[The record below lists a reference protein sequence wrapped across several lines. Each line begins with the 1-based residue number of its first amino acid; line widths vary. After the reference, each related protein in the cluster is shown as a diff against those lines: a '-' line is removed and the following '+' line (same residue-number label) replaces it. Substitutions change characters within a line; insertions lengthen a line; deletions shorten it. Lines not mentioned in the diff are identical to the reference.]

1 MGEDQAKGSGF
12 KLFPLTKALLLG
24 LLTGI
29 LGLATGPS
37 NFILGIEENMGL
49 GLLFKLRGPIQTPPD
64 AVVVSIDRESSENL
78 NLPDNPDKWPRSI
91 HARLTE
97 NMMREGASVVA
108 YDVHFI
114 EERSPVDDNLFA
126 KAMKK
131 AGNVVLCE
139 PIKEKEIP
147 LSDSGGAYALGHN
160 IVQLVPPI
168 DLFSNA
174 CVSTA
179 PFTLP
184 RIPFKVNKY
193 WIFETGAGDSPTIPI
208 VALQLFSMEVYED
221 FVRLLEKVS
230 PKNAGKLPRD
240 RDAALEKKSVKELI
254 LEIREIFENEPFLAD
269 RMREELESSSG
280 FLGDAKKHRL
290 LESLIKMYGGAT
302 SRYIN
307 FYGPPGSITTIPYY
321 QALQL
326 HDGSFDGRQIDVK
339 GKAVF
344 VGLSEVLLA
353 DRKDSFYTVFS
364 RANGTFI
371 GGVEIMATA
380 FSNLLSDTP
389 VKPVS
394 LPYYIL
400 IILFWGLIV
409 GVTCRV
415 SNVGVA
421 ALAVAGMSIL
431 YLLTVVY
438 QFKTN
443 YSWLPVVVPLF
454 VQAPL
459 AFVGGV
465 VWNYI
470 DIKKER
476 QNIKNAFEH
485 YLPKEVVNQL
495 SKDIAHIQTGSQVV
509 YGVCLFTDA
518 EQYTTLSEVLP
529 PHELGKFMNRYYA
542 TMFKPVKQHSGF
554 VSGVIGDSMLALW
567 VAARSEANL
576 KNNACLAAL
585 DINEDL
591 KQFKQKSTD
600 TLKLRT
606 RIGLHCGQIML
617 GHVGALD
624 HYEYTPMGD
633 IVNTASR
640 IEGLNKYLGTTL
652 LVSGDVIHQV
662 NGFLTRD
669 LGAFTLK
676 GKAIPIDIHELV
688 CRSEPVDE
696 KRKTAC
702 AVFVEGLGAFRRQS
716 WSEAIEKFN
725 QCIEKLEKD
734 GPSQFYISLCE
745 QFMQNPPCEPWD
757 GVVHMDKK

>member
-1 MGEDQAKGSGF
+1 
-12 KLFPLTKALLLG
+12 
-24 LLTGI
+24 
-29 LGLATGPS
+29 
-37 NFILGIEENMGL
+37 
-49 GLLFKLRGPIQTPPD
+49 
-64 AVVVSIDRESSENL
+64 
-78 NLPDNPDKWPRSI
+78 
-91 HARLTE
+91 
-97 NMMREGASVVA
+97 
-108 YDVHFI
+108 
-114 EERSPVDDNLFA
+114 
-126 KAMKK
+126 
-131 AGNVVLCE
+131 
-139 PIKEKEIP
+139 
-147 LSDSGGAYALGHN
+147 
-160 IVQLVPPI
+160 
-168 DLFSNA
+168 
-174 CVSTA
+174 
-179 PFTLP
+179 
-184 RIPFKVNKY
+184 VNKY
-193 WIFETGAGDSPTIPI
+193 WIFEAGAGDSPTIPI
-208 VALQLFSMEVYED
+208 VALQLFSMGVYEE
-221 FVRLLEKVS
+221 FVSLLEKAS
-230 PKNAGKLPRD
+230 PGNAGKLPLSRN
-240 RDAALEKKSVKELI
+240 AAIATKGVKELI
-254 LEIREIFENEPFLAD
+254 LDIREIFRSDPLIAE
-269 RMREELESSSG
+269 RMSEELESSSG
-280 FLGDAKKHRL
+280 LFSDERKHRSL
-290 LESLIKMYGGAT
+290 NSLIKIYGGGAA

-326 HDGSFDGRQIDVK
+326 RDGVSDGRRMDVK

-353 DRKDSFYTVFS
+353 DRKDSFYTVYS

-380 FSNLLSDTP
+380 FSNLLTDAP
-389 VKPVS
+389 VRPVGLS
-394 LPYYIL
+394 AYIL
-400 IILFWGLIV
+400 IILLWGLIV

-421 ALAVAGMSIL
+421 ALAVAGMSVL

-443 YSWLPVVVPLF
+443 YNWLPVVVPLF

-459 AFVGGV
+459 AFVGGI
-465 VWNYI
+465 VWNYV

-529 PHELGKFMNRYYA
+529 PHELGKFMNRYYE

-576 KNNACLAAL
+576 KNNACLAAI
-585 DINEDL
+585 DINEEL

-600 TLKLRT
+600 ALTLRT

-652 LVSGDVIHQV
+652 LVSGDVMHQV
-662 NGFLTRD
+662 DGFLTRD

-676 GKAIPIDIHELV
+676 GKAIPIEIHELL
-688 CRSEPVDE
+688 CPNDSADE
-696 KRKTAC
+696 KQKTAC
-702 AVFVEGLGAFRRQS
+702 TVFAEGLGAFRRQS

-725 QCIEKLEKD
+725 QSIVILGED
-734 GPSQFYISLCE
+734 GPSQFYIGLCE
-745 QFMQNPPCEPWD
+745 QYLQNPPGEPWD